1 MARVCEI
8 TGKKVMSG
16 NNVSHANNKSRRTF
30 APNLQETSFSSES
43 LGGKVRMRVTAAGM
57 RTVEKN
63 GGIDAFLKSTADRKL
78 TVAARRVKRQLEKA
92 CCPHSHDHS
101 HSHSHDE

>member
-1 MARVCEI
+1 MARICTI

-30 APNLQETSFSSES
+30 APNLQEVSFLSEA
-43 LGGKVRMRVTAAGM
+43 LGGKVHLRATTSGI

-63 GGIDAFLKSTADRKL
+63 GGIDTFLKSTPDRKL
-78 TVAARRVKRQLEKA
+78 TATARRVKRQIEKK
-92 CCPHSHDHS
+92 CCPHPKA
-101 HSHSHDE
+101 

>member
-30 APNLQETSFSSES
+30 APNLQEASFLSES
-43 LGGKVRMRVTAAGM
+43 LGKKIRFRVSTNGL

-63 GGIDAFLKSTADRKL
+63 GGIDAFLRSSPDRKL
-78 TVAARRVKRQLEKA
+78 TDTARRIKRRIEKA
-92 CCPHSHDHS
+92 TSGQS
-101 HSHSHDE
+101 EK

>member
-30 APNLQETSFSSES
+30 APNLQEASFQSES
-43 LGGKVRMRVTAAGM
+43 LGGKVRMRVTAAGI

-63 GGIDAFLKSTADRKL
+63 GGLEAFLKSTADRKL

-92 CCPHSHDHS
+92 CCSHPHHHSH
-101 HSHSHDE
+101 EE

>member
-1 MARVCEI
+1 MPRQCDI

-30 APNLQETSFSSES
+30 AVNLQQASFLSDS
-43 LGGKVRMRVTAAGM
+43 LGGQVRLRVSASGL

-63 GGIDAFLKSTADRKL
+63 GGIDAFLTSTPDRKL
-78 TVAARRVKRQLEKA
+78 TETARRIKRQVEKKLKA
-92 CCPHSHDHS
+92 S
-101 HSHSHDE
+101 